1 MNDGKLH
8 LRIKEKRKEKN
19 LTQSELGKLIG
30 KTESSIRKYEKGTIN
45 IPMKVVDQIA
55 AALET
60 TSAYLLGYENLDKEL
75 KKINK
80 ELKRIRLLEEELAL
94 LDCEFKLDNYD
105 YYANYDNYY
114 EVPEEDLPELFYN
127 VSYKGKTLKIPCKI
141 FHSLQ
146 DDVQDYLKFKLEQ
159 LISKYSNNK

>member
-60 TSAYLLGYENLDKEL
+60 TTVYLLGYENLDKEF
-75 KKINK
+75 KKY
-80 ELKRIRLLEEELAL
+80 RLLQQELAL
-94 LDCEFKLDNYD
+94 LDCEFILEH
-105 YYANYDNYY
+105 YYNYY
-114 EVPEEDLPELFYN
+114 EVPEDLPKELFYN
-127 VSYKGKTLKIPCKI
+127 VSYKGETVKIPCKV
-141 FHSLQ
+141 FDSLQ
-146 DDVQDYLKFKLEQ
+146 NDVQDYLKFKLEQ

>member
-55 AALET
+55 AALDVNP
-60 TSAYLLGYENLDKEL
+60 SYLLGWEENLEQANTDVLADLAVDL
-75 KKINK
+75 KAMEHVEKLLNLNDEARDAIYTMIDFLS
-80 ELKRIRLLEEELAL
+80 EQEGLKL
-94 LDCEFKLDNYD
+94 N
-105 YYANYDNYY
+105 
-114 EVPEEDLPELFYN
+114 
-127 VSYKGKTLKIPCKI
+127 
-141 FHSLQ
+141 
-146 DDVQDYLKFKLEQ
+146 
-159 LISKYSNNK
+159 

>member
-55 AALET
+55 AALDVNP
-60 TSAYLLGYENLDKEL
+60 SYLLGWEENLEQANTDVLADLAVDL
-75 KKINK
+75 KAMEHVEKLLNLNDEARDAIYTMIDFLSEQEGLKLNK
-80 ELKRIRLLEEELAL
+80 
-94 LDCEFKLDNYD
+94 
-105 YYANYDNYY
+105 
-114 EVPEEDLPELFYN
+114 V
-127 VSYKGKTLKIPCKI
+127 
-141 FHSLQ
+141 
-146 DDVQDYLKFKLEQ
+146 
-159 LISKYSNNK
+159 